1 MDRIINMIGVF
12 SIVGSLIFVGLE
24 LRQSHTIALATQ
36 VQARVEQQLD
46 RNRTWFEGQWE
57 LGYKVATTP
66 YEELNDAEK
75 WVVDQDMYWIQR
87 MQENSFYQ
95 FSSGLLD

>member
-36 VQARVEQQLD
+36 GTSPGGAAIR
-46 RNRTWFEGQWE
+46 
-57 LGYKVATTP
+57 
-66 YEELNDAEK
+66 
-75 WVVDQDMYWIQR
+75 
-87 MQENSFYQ
+87 
-95 FSSGLLD
+95 